1 MKPFA
6 RGMSRRRVVA
16 RGDGPAWRF
25 QTVGGVDASDKT
37 LAPVRPN
44 AGLTSRY
51 RRALDRLI
59 DEMNASLVYW
69 ISAKFKANQPEIA
82 QDASPAMEL
91 RRTIR
96 KLGRRW
102 ERNFDRA
109 APELAAYFAQAAQ
122 DRTDAALRDILR
134 RGGFS
139 VRFKA
144 TAAQNDVFQAT
155 VGENVGL
162 IKSIAQQHLK
172 NAEVQVMQSVS
183 QGRKL
188 SDLTRDLQENYG
200 VTKRRAAL
208 IARDQNNKATATMQ
222 RVRQQEL
229 GITTAIWVHS
239 AGGKKPRPSHVAMNG
254 KPYDVA
260 KGMWDPDENK
270 WIRPGELISCR
281 CVSKSIIPGFD

>member
-1 MKPFA
+1 L
-6 RGMSRRRVVA
+6 A
-16 RGDGPAWRF
+16 RGDGPTWRF
-25 QTVGGVDASDKT
+25 QTVGDTDVSDKT
-37 LAPVRPN
+37 LDPVRPN

-51 RRALDRLI
+51 RRRLERLI
-59 DEMNASLVYW
+59 DEMQASLVYW
-69 ISAKFKANQPEIA
+69 LRAKYRANAPEIA

-109 APELAAYFAQAAQ
+109 SQELAAYFAQAAQ
-122 DRTDAALRDILR
+122 DRTDAQLRDILR

-162 IKSIAQQHLK
+162 IRSIAQEHLK
-172 NAEVQVMQSVS
+172 SVETRVMRSVA
-183 QGRKL
+183 QGRDL
-188 SDLTRDLQENYG
+188 DSLTRELQEAYG
-200 VTKRRAAL
+200 VTRRRAAL
-208 IARDQNNKATATMQ
+208 IARDQNNKATATMT

-229 GITTAIWVHS
+229 GITQAVWVHS
-239 AGGKKPRPSHVAMNG
+239 AGGKTPRPSHVAMNG
-254 KPYDVA
+254 KTYDVA
-260 KGMWDPDENK
+260 KGMWDPDERK
-270 WIRPGELISCR
+270 WIRPGELINCR
-281 CVSKSIIPGFD
+281 CTSRSIIPGFD